1 MADSLFPFSCLK
13 GIRPCTL
20 WIPIMDLMTV
30 QIALGFG
37 PKRTK
42 NLSTL
47 RTPSFEPQKA
57 VVGILKVIFI
67 DF

>member
-1 MADSLFPFSCLK
+1 
-13 GIRPCTL
+13 
-20 WIPIMDLMTV
+20 MTV

-37 PKRTK
+37 TTKRAK

-47 RTPSFEPQKA
+47 RTPSFEPQKTI
-57 VVGILKVIFI
+57 VGILKVIFI